1 MSSFQIASKLL
12 FNVGLSF
19 LFLLAFIGCDHS
31 SGQSASKVTSV
42 YLGEKLIH
50 IEIVSKDRDMKKGLM
65 NRSSL
70 DKDSGML
77 FVFKTPSTM
86 KFWMK
91 NTRIPL
97 DIGFFDEMGTLREI
111 KKLYPLDLDLKESR
125 DDDIK
130 YALEMNQG
138 WFSSNEIKRGA
149 ILELDSLK
157 H

>member
-1 MSSFQIASKLL
+1 MPCFQIVRRWL
-12 FNVGLSF
+12 FNLGLSF
-19 LFLLAFIGCDHS
+19 LCSFAFIGCENS
-31 SGQSASKVTSV
+31 SGQSTPKVTSV

-50 IEIVSKDRDMKKGLM
+50 IEIVSDDRDMKKGLM
-65 NRSSL
+65 NRTSL
-70 DKDSGML
+70 GKDSGML
-77 FVFKTPSTM
+77 FVFEKPSTM

-97 DIGFFDEMGTLREI
+97 DIGFFDEAGNLREV
-111 KKLYPLDLDLKESR
+111 KKLYPFDLDVKESR

-138 WFSSNEIKRGA
+138 WFSSNEIKRGTTLA
-149 ILELDSLK
+149 LDLLK